1 MTIVVRGVFWL
12 LVGLILMAEDA
23 HAYLDPGTGSA
34 VIQMVV
40 AGVMGALFV
49 IKMYWRKLMAIFS
62 TSSGS
67 SAGSTS
73 SVSSGSSVSS
83 EGEAQTAATGSTAD
97 DERD

>member
-1 MTIVVRGVFWL
+1 MYWTPVAAL
-12 LVGLILMAEDA
+12 LIALFLVPAQA

-49 IKMYWRKLMAIFS
+49 IKMYWRKLMAIF
-62 TSSGS
+62 T
-67 SAGSTS
+67 GST
-73 SVSSGSSVSS
+73 
-83 EGEAQTAATGSTAD
+83 EGEAQTAANGSTAD

>member
-1 MTIVVRGVFWL
+1 MTIIVRGVFWP

-49 IKMYWRKLMAIFS
+49 IKMYRRKLKGYFGGSPADGAS
-62 TSSGS
+62 TSGS
-67 SAGSTS
+67 VADEAP
-73 SVSSGSSVSS
+73 VARDD
-83 EGEAQTAATGSTAD
+83 GE
-97 DERD
+97 